1 MHTPIVRLLSI
12 AKVISNSLSTFV
24 QKCHHETMKFFMTY
38 NNTKPQNLLK
48 KVPNV
53 TFVLASYIQVFKLHQ
68 KQRKLEHF
76 WNILKYVLIKYFS
89 TICSF
94 VFDSENHLLQLAD
107 GCEIS
112 CLEEVK
118 SITQRKFFQVLFTQP
133 LVESKKLQS

>member
-12 AKVISNSLSTFV
+12 AIGISNSLSTFV
-24 QKCHHETMKFFMTY
+24 QKCHHETIKFFMMY
-38 NNTKPQNLLK
+38 DNTKSQDLLK
-48 KVPNV
+48 KVPSM
-53 TFVLASYIQVFKLHQ
+53 TSVLAFPIQVFKLHQ
-68 KQRKLEHF
+68 KQGKLGHF
-76 WNILKYVLIKYFS
+76 WNILKYMLIKYFS

-94 VFDSENHLLQLAD
+94 VFEYENHLLQLAD

-133 LVESKKLQS
+133 LVESKKL